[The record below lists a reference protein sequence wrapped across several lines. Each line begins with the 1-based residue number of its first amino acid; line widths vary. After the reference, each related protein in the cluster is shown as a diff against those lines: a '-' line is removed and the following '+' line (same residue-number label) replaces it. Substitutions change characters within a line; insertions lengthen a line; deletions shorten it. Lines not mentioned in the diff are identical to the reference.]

1 MREFDLVVIG
11 AGVAGLTAAL
21 HGARYGLAVGVI
33 ELVQARAFDGRE
45 ALWAEAWVR
54 GERPVKVEP
63 VVVEEPPVAAELPAA
78 DEPFIRL
85 RLAS

>member
-1 MREFDLVVIG
+1 MNF
-11 AGVAGLTAAL
+11 AAL
-21 HGARYGLAVGVI
+21 THEEFSAALDRLGERDVRK
-33 ELVQARAFDGRE
+33 LVQARAFDGRE

-63 VVVEEPPVAAELPAA
+63 VAVEEPPAAAELPVT
-78 DEPFIRL
+78 DEPYVRL